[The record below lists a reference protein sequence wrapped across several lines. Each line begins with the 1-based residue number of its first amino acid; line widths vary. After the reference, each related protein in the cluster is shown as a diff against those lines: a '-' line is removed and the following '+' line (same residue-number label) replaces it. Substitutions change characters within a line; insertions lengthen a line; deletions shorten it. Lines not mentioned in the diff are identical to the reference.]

1 MEYSVIIPLF
11 NEAES
16 INSLQKDLHRVME
29 SLSAGYEII
38 YVNDGSR
45 DNSVQVL
52 NAIKPA
58 YPGIKVISLKENSGQ
73 SAALHAG
80 FIAAQGRW
88 LITLDADG
96 QNPPQEILQ
105 LIKYRDDFDFITGIR
120 QQRKDSFFRKV
131 SSQTAGFFRW
141 VVLRDET
148 RDTGCSLR
156 VFKREIA
163 TKIPFFRNFHRFFT
177 FLARKTKFSVKEVYV
192 SHQPRKFGR
201 SKYTTVARIRAGIF
215 DLWGVFWLS
224 RRLFNYEIERN

>member
-16 INSLQKDLHRVME
+16 INSLQKDLHRIME
-29 SLSAGYEII
+29 SISAEYEII

-45 DNSVQVL
+45 DNSGQVL
-52 NAIKPA
+52 NALKPA
-58 YPGIKVISLKENSGQ
+58 YPRIKVISLKENCGQ
-73 SAALHAG
+73 SAALYAG
-80 FIAAQGRW
+80 FTVAQGRW

-96 QNPPQEILQ
+96 QNPSQEILQ

-131 SSQTAGFFRW
+131 SSQTAGFFRR
-141 VVLRDET
+141 VILRDET

-156 VFKREIA
+156 VFRREVV

-177 FLARKTKFSVKEVYV
+177 FLAQKNNFSVKEICVN
-192 SHQPRKFGR
+192 HQPRKFGR
-201 SKYTTVARIRAGIF
+201 SKYSAAVRLCAGIF
-215 DLWGVFWLS
+215 DLWGIFWLS
-224 RRLFNYEIERN
+224 RRFFNYELERN